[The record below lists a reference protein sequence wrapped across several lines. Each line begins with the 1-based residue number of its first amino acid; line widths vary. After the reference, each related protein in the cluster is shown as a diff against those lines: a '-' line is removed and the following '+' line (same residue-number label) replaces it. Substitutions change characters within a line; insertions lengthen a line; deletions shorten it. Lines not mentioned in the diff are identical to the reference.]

1 MGNLRLPR
9 TNDFLIYLYFL
20 WYLFDHLPKPT
31 PLGREPNPQGTRRR
45 VEQGRGRADI
55 PPESCKQLGSQNR
68 PLTPSDNIGNT
79 LLELIVKPCPL
90 VLLETII

>member
-45 VEQGRGRADI
+45 VQQGRGRADI
-55 PPESCKQLGSQNR
+55 PPQSCKPLGKSKPTFD
-68 PLTPSDNIGNT
+68 PLRIIS
-79 LLELIVKPCPL
+79 
-90 VLLETII
+90 ETRYYNSLSSLARWYY